1 MQLRS
6 IALTAAV
13 LAVGARAGAQDVR
26 VEVVEASTGKP
37 IVGANVALLD
47 SAATIPL
54 GGGFSDQSGRTDLH
68 APSHGNYRVRADKVG
83 YDTWMSVQLNL
94 GDRPVIVRAGMAVTR
109 NPAPLIPRSETA
121 CLQLTGPG
129 TPAGDLWVELK
140 KALTASAMTE
150 AQGLVPLDVDL
161 YERVLDRNLSIV
173 SERAEQRNRIP
184 RRPVTGISW
193 DQIDTARRGE
203 ASNSDVYRAP
213 DAATMLS
220 DQFVKSHCFA
230 AIRGYGPEAGL
241 SGLEFR
247 PARVSSQPELSG
259 VLWLD
264 PKGNVLRSMNFDYVN
279 LPIPLRI
286 ARTTGRVE
294 FQQLAGG
301 QWFVPRWYIRM
312 PRVSRVTSTE
322 VGSPATSRD
331 SLVGYQEVGGA
342 ARPTGTAAPTITSAP
357 SPESPPASTGVAP
370 SASSG
375 AVASPAPATAAA
387 ADSSSVAASSV
398 LTGIV
403 YDSTSGRAL
412 SGVQVSTAGGRFKTT
427 TNSGGRYQLL
437 IDGAI
442 DDTVVFDHPRLRL
455 LRVAERWQPISF
467 PSGTK
472 GQASV
477 IVPSYATLRKRIC
490 GQNETGTEPQGF
502 MAGYVRDASGKP
514 VPRAHV
520 WATWQILWVEQNG
533 RLVAANQQRV
543 VETDTGND
551 GSFMMCGFTRGAQIT
566 AKVGIAGRNTVQEKL
581 AFPPIMVLEH
591 DFVIGPR

>member
-6 IALTAAV
+6 IVLTAAV
-13 LAVGARAGAQDVR
+13 LAVGARAGAQEVR
-26 VEVVEASTGKP
+26 VEVVDASTGKP

-47 SAATIPL
+47 SAAVIPL
-54 GGGFSDQSGRTDLH
+54 GGGFSDQGGGTELR
-68 APSHGNYRVRADKVG
+68 APSRGNYRVRADKVG
-83 YDTWMSVQLNL
+83 YDTWTSVQLIL
-94 GDRPVIVRAGMAVTR
+94 GDQPIIVRATMTVSR
-109 NPAPLIPRSETA
+109 NPAPIIPRSERA

-129 TPAGDLWVELK
+129 TPAGDLWAELK
-140 KALTASAMTE
+140 KALTANAMTE

-184 RRPVTGISW
+184 RRPLTGISW
-193 DQIDTARRGE
+193 DQIDTARRGQT
-203 ASNSDVYRAP
+203 SSDIYRAP

-230 AIRGYGPEAGL
+230 AIRGYGPETGL
-241 SGLEFR
+241 MGLEFK
-247 PARVSSQPELSG
+247 PARVSPQPELAG

-264 PKGNVLRSMNFDYVN
+264 PKANALRSVNFDYVN

-301 QWFVPRWYIRM
+301 QWIVPRWYIRM
-312 PRVSRVTSTE
+312 PRVTRVTSND
-322 VGSPATSRD
+322 VGLPATSRD

-342 ARPTGTAAPTITSAP
+342 ARPAGTPAPAATTATQGALTPSA
-357 SPESPPASTGVAP
+357 SGGAVAPPASVG
-370 SASSG
+370 SL
-375 AVASPAPATAAA
+375 ASPVPATAPDSAPAA
-387 ADSSSVAASSV
+387 NPTV
-398 LTGIV
+398 LTGLV

-412 SGVQVSTAGGRFKTT
+412 GGVQVSTGGGRFKTT
-427 TNSGGRYQLL
+427 TNSAGRYQLL
-437 IDGAI
+437 VDGAL
-442 DDTVVFDHPRLRL
+442 DDTLVFDHPRLRL
-455 LRVAERWQPISF
+455 LHIAERWQPMSLT
-467 PSGTK
+467 SGSR

-490 GQNETGTEPQGF
+490 GQNETGTDSQGF
-502 MAGYVRDASGKP
+502 MAGYVRDASGVP

-533 RLVAANQQRV
+533 RLVAANQQRT
-543 VETDTGND
+543 VETDTGSD

-566 AKVGIAGRNTVQEKL
+566 AKVGIAGRSTVQEKL
-581 AFPPIMVLEH
+581 VFPTSMVLEH
-591 DFVIGPR
+591 DFVLGPR